1 MTVLV
6 IDVLRASTTI
16 ITALSNG
23 CDAIVPVADPQDAR
37 RRATE
42 ARNGSALVAGERQG
56 EPIPGFDLSNSP
68 VEFQSPHVRGKTVYF
83 TTSNGTRAL
92 LASRAANAIGIAALV
107 NVTAAAT
114 WAAAAGRAVTI
125 VCAGSHGRRSLED
138 WTCGGLAVERI
149 LVAVPAAVLTQA
161 ARDAL
166 DTGRQYAAD
175 VGRLKRDAPW
185 ARRLITDWADGML
198 ARRRNQV
205 TTLGTLLD
213 PIADKLLVAAAL
225 VSLLAIDKIDAWIVV
240 VIVGRELA
248 VTGLRAVAASVG
260 VIVPASRMAKW
271 K

>member
-1 MTVLV
+1 
-6 IDVLRASTTI
+6 
-16 ITALSNG
+16 
-23 CDAIVPVADPQDAR
+23 
-37 RRATE
+37 
-42 ARNGSALVAGERQG
+42 
-56 EPIPGFDLSNSP
+56 NSP

-92 LASRAANAIGIAALV
+92 LASRAADAIGIAALV

-125 VCAGSHGRRSLED
+125 VCAGSHGRHSLED

-149 LVAVPAAVLTQA
+149 LAAVPAAGPTQA

-166 DTGRQYAAD
+166 DTGRQSAPSRGRARSPAAIFI
-175 VGRLKRDAPW
+175 LA
-185 ARRLITDWADGML
+185 AITDWADGLL

-205 TTLGTLLD
+205 STLGTLLD

-271 K
+271 KTVSQYVAITMLIIEKGFDPPGFRVAATVTLWAALG

>member
-1 MTVLV
+1 MRIDVAPTAEAVVPADLGGMTVLV

-68 VEFQSPHVRGKTVYF
+68 VEFQSRHVRGKTVYF

-92 LASRAANAIGIAALV
+92 LASRAADAIGIAALV

-125 VCAGSHGRRSLED
+125 VCAGSHGRRALED

-149 LVAVPAAVLTQA
+149 LAAVPAAVLTQA

-185 ARRLITDWADGML
+185 ARRLIAAGRAADVDVCL
-198 ARRRNQV
+198 RLD
-205 TTLGTLLD
+205 TT
-213 PIADKLLVAAAL
+213 KLVPRY
-225 VSLLAIDKIDAWIVV
+225 VPNVDKI
-240 VIVGRELA
+240 VGDPR
-248 VTGLRAVAASVG
+248 
-260 VIVPASRMAKW
+260 
-271 K
+271 